1 MKKVLIVVLG
11 VMVVGLLGFIFT
23 NNGKVDNKSNKDIKV
38 NKNINSNE
46 LFSKEYE
53 SAQVKLDNMSLEEK
67 VGQLFLVRYDK
78 NMALSW
84 INDYYAGGY
93 ILFAKDFDNHTKESI
108 KEELS
113 SLNKNSKIPLVFA
126 VDEEGGYVTRVS
138 RYKAFRDEK
147 FPSPR
152 DVYDSLGEE
161 GLESIEKE
169 KGELLLSLGINL
181 NLAPVADVS
190 VDSNDFINIRT
201 FNRDAKE
208 TANLI
213 GLMVDYANEIG
224 ISSSL
229 KHFPGYGNNVDTHTG
244 VAIDE
249 RSYDNFLNNDY
260 LPFEEGI
267 KRKVPSILVSHNIIK
282 CIDSEYP
289 ATLSKMIVTG
299 ELRNKLNFSGII
311 ITDDLSMGA
320 VSSYVDD
327 NSAAVL
333 AINAGNDLIITS
345 DFVNMY
351 NSVITAVKSG
361 KIKMETIDTAVRRIL
376 AWKSFYNM

>member
-11 VMVVGLLGFIFT
+11 VMVVGLLGFVFT
-23 NNGKVDNKSNKDIKV
+23 NNSKVDNKLNKDIKV

-152 DVYDSLGEE
+152 DVYDSLGVE

-213 GLMVDYANEIG
+213 GLMVDYANEVG

-289 ATLSKMIVTG
+289 ATLSKKIVTG

-351 NSVITAVKSG
+351 NSVIMAVKSG

>member
-11 VMVVGLLGFIFT
+11 VMVVGLLGFVFT

-38 NKNINSNE
+38 NKNINGNE

-213 GLMVDYANEIG
+213 GLMVDYANEVG

-267 KRKVPSILVSHNIIK
+267 KRKVPTILVSHNIIK

>member
-11 VMVVGLLGFIFT
+11 VMVVGLLGFVFT

-38 NKNINSNE
+38 NKNINGNE

-113 SLNKNSKIPLVFA
+113 SLNKNSKIPMVFA

-152 DVYDSLGEE
+152 DVYDSLGVE

-190 VDSNDFINIRT
+190 IDSNDFINIRT

-213 GLMVDYANEIG
+213 GLMVDYANEVG

>member
-11 VMVVGLLGFIFT
+11 VMVVGLLGFVFT
-23 NNGKVDNKSNKDIKV
+23 NNSKVDNKLNKDIKV
-38 NKNINSNE
+38 NKNINGNE

-53 SAQVKLDNMSLEEK
+53 NAQVKLDNMSLEEK

-84 INDYYAGGY
+84 INDYYASGY

-152 DVYDSLGEE
+152 DVYDSLGVE

-190 VDSNDFINIRT
+190 VDSNDFINNRT

-213 GLMVDYANEIG
+213 GLMVDYANEVG

-289 ATLSKMIVTG
+289 ATLSKKIVTG

-351 NSVITAVKSG
+351 NSVITAVKDG

>member
-11 VMVVGLLGFIFT
+11 VMVVGLLGFVFT

-38 NKNINSNE
+38 NKNINGNE

-152 DVYDSLGEE
+152 DVYDSLGVE

-190 VDSNDFINIRT
+190 IDSNDFINIRT
-201 FNRDAKE
+201 FNRDA
-208 TANLI
+208 NLI
-213 GLMVDYANEIG
+213 GLMVDYANEVG

-351 NSVITAVKSG
+351 NSVITAVKAG

>member
-38 NKNINSNE
+38 NKNINGNE

-213 GLMVDYANEIG
+213 GLMVDYANEVG

>member
-38 NKNINSNE
+38 NKNINGNE

-53 SAQVKLDNMSLEEK
+53 SAQVKLDNMTLEEK

-93 ILFAKDFDNHTKESI
+93 ILFAKDFDDHTKESI

-113 SLNKNSKIPLVFA
+113 SLNKNSKIPMVFA

-152 DVYDSLGEE
+152 DVYDSLGVE

-213 GLMVDYANEIG
+213 GLMVDYANEVG

>member
-11 VMVVGLLGFIFT
+11 VMVVGLLGFVFT

-38 NKNINSNE
+38 NKNINANE

-152 DVYDSLGEE
+152 DVYDSLGVE

-213 GLMVDYANEIG
+213 GLMVDYANEVG

>member
-11 VMVVGLLGFIFT
+11 VMVVGLLGFVFT

-38 NKNINSNE
+38 NKNINGNE

-152 DVYDSLGEE
+152 DVYDSLGVE

-190 VDSNDFINIRT
+190 FDSNDFINIRT

-213 GLMVDYANEIG
+213 GLMVDYANEVG

-351 NSVITAVKSG
+351 NSVIMAVKSG

>member
-11 VMVVGLLGFIFT
+11 VMVVGLLGFVFT

-38 NKNINSNE
+38 NKNINGNE

-113 SLNKNSKIPLVFA
+113 SLNKNSKIPMVFA

-152 DVYDSLGEE
+152 DVYDSLGVE

-213 GLMVDYANEIG
+213 GLMVDYANEVG

-351 NSVITAVKSG
+351 NSVIIAVKSG

>member
-11 VMVVGLLGFIFT
+11 VMVVGLLGFVFT

-38 NKNINSNE
+38 NKNINGNE

-113 SLNKNSKIPLVFA
+113 SLNKNSKIPMVFA

-152 DVYDSLGEE
+152 DVYDSLGVE

-213 GLMVDYANEIG
+213 GLMVDYANEVG

-351 NSVITAVKSG
+351 NSVIMAVKSG

-376 AWKSFYNM
+376 AWKIFYNM

>member
-11 VMVVGLLGFIFT
+11 VMVVGLLGFVFT

-152 DVYDSLGEE
+152 DVYDSLGVE

-213 GLMVDYANEIG
+213 GLMVDYANEVG

>member
-11 VMVVGLLGFIFT
+11 VMVVGLLGFVFT

-38 NKNINSNE
+38 NKNINGNE

-213 GLMVDYANEIG
+213 GLMVDYANEVG

-327 NSAAVL
+327 NSAAIL

>member
-1 MKKVLIVVLG
+1 MKKVLIIVLG
-11 VMVVGLLGFIFT
+11 VMVVGLLGFVFT

-38 NKNINSNE
+38 NKNINGNE

-113 SLNKNSKIPLVFA
+113 SLNKNSKIPMVFA

-190 VDSNDFINIRT
+190 IDSNDFINIRT

-213 GLMVDYANEIG
+213 GLMVDYANEVG

>member
-11 VMVVGLLGFIFT
+11 VMVVGLLGFVFT

-38 NKNINSNE
+38 NKNINGNE

-113 SLNKNSKIPLVFA
+113 SLNKNSKIPMVFA

-213 GLMVDYANEIG
+213 GLMVDYANEVG

>member
-1 MKKVLIVVLG
+1 MRKVLIVVLC

-23 NNGKVDNKSNKDIKV
+23 NNSNDNSKVDKDIKV
-38 NKNINSNE
+38 NFNDDE
-46 LFSKEYE
+46 LFASEYNK
-53 SAQVKLDNMSLEEK
+53 AQDKLDDMSLEEK
-67 VGQLFLVRYDK
+67 IGQLFLVRYDK

-84 INDYYAGGY
+84 IKDYYASGY

-108 KEELS
+108 KSELS
-113 SLNKNSKIPLVFA
+113 SLKENSDIPLVFA

-147 FPSPR
+147 FLSPR
-152 DVYDSLGEE
+152 EVYESSGEE

-190 VDSNDFINIRT
+190 TDSNDFINNRT
-201 FNRDAKE
+201 FNRNAEE
-208 TANLI
+208 TADLI
-213 GLMVDYANEIG
+213 GHMVDYANDVG

-249 RSYDNFLNNDY
+249 RSYDNFINNDY
-260 LPFEEGI
+260 LPFEAGI
-267 KRKVPSILVSHNIIK
+267 KKNVPTILVSHNIIR

-289 ATLSKMIVTG
+289 ATLSKKVITG
-299 ELRNKLNFSGII
+299 ELRNKLNFSGIV

-320 VSSYVDD
+320 VSSYVNN

-345 DFVNMY
+345 DFTNMY
-351 NSVITAVKSG
+351 NSVLDAVHNK

>member
-1 MKKVLIVVLG
+1 MKKVLIIVLG
-11 VMVVGLLGFIFT
+11 VMVVGLLGFVFT

-152 DVYDSLGEE
+152 DVYDSLGVE

-213 GLMVDYANEIG
+213 GLMVDYANEVG

>member
-11 VMVVGLLGFIFT
+11 VMVVGLLGFVFT
-23 NNGKVDNKSNKDIKV
+23 NNSKVDNKLNKDIKV
-38 NKNINSNE
+38 NKNINGNE

-53 SAQVKLDNMSLEEK
+53 NAQVKLDNMSLEEK

-84 INDYYAGGY
+84 INDYYASGY

-152 DVYDSLGEE
+152 DVYDSLGVE

-190 VDSNDFINIRT
+190 VDSNDFINNRT
-201 FNRDAKE
+201 FNRYAKE

-213 GLMVDYANEIG
+213 GLMVDYANEVG

-289 ATLSKMIVTG
+289 AP
-299 ELRNKLNFSGII
+299 
-311 ITDDLSMGA
+311 
-320 VSSYVDD
+320 
-327 NSAAVL
+327 
-333 AINAGNDLIITS
+333 INGCC
-345 DFVNMY
+345 F
-351 NSVITAVKSG
+351 
-361 KIKMETIDTAVRRIL
+361 IL
-376 AWKSFYNM
+376 C

>member
-11 VMVVGLLGFIFT
+11 VMVVGLLGFVFT
-23 NNGKVDNKSNKDIKV
+23 NNSKVDNKSNKDIKV

-46 LFSKEYE
+46 LFSKEYG
-53 SAQVKLDNMSLEEK
+53 SAQVKLDNMTLEEK

-113 SLNKNSKIPLVFA
+113 SLNKNSKIPMVFA
-126 VDEEGGYVTRVS
+126 VDEEGGYVTRIS

-213 GLMVDYANEIG
+213 GLMVDYANEVG

-289 ATLSKMIVTG
+289 ATLSKKIVTG

-351 NSVITAVKSG
+351 NSVITAVKAG
-361 KIKMETIDTAVRRIL
+361 KIKMGTIDTAVRRIL

>member
-11 VMVVGLLGFIFT
+11 VMVVGLLGFVFT

-38 NKNINSNE
+38 NKNNNGNE

-113 SLNKNSKIPLVFA
+113 SLNKNSKIPMVFA

-152 DVYDSLGEE
+152 DVYDSLGVE

-190 VDSNDFINIRT
+190 IDSNDFINIRT

-213 GLMVDYANEIG
+213 GLMVDYANEVG

-289 ATLSKMIVTG
+289 ATLSKMIGTG

-327 NSAAVL
+327 NSAAIL

>member
-11 VMVVGLLGFIFT
+11 VMVVGLLGFVFT
-23 NNGKVDNKSNKDIKV
+23 NNSKVDNKLNKDIKV
-38 NKNINSNE
+38 NKNINGNE

-53 SAQVKLDNMSLEEK
+53 NAQVKLDNMSLEEK

-84 INDYYAGGY
+84 INDYYASGY

-126 VDEEGGYVTRVS
+126 ADEEGGYVTRVS

-152 DVYDSLGEE
+152 DVYDSLGVE

-190 VDSNDFINIRT
+190 VDSNDFINNRT

-213 GLMVDYANEIG
+213 GLMVDYANEVG

-289 ATLSKMIVTG
+289 ATLSKKIVTG

-351 NSVITAVKSG
+351 NSVITAVKVG

>member
-11 VMVVGLLGFIFT
+11 VMVVGLLGFVFT

-53 SAQVKLDNMSLEEK
+53 SAQVKLDNMTLEEK

-152 DVYDSLGEE
+152 DVYDSLGVE

-213 GLMVDYANEIG
+213 GLMVDYANEVG

-289 ATLSKMIVTG
+289 ATLSERIVTG

-351 NSVITAVKSG
+351 NSVITAVKAG
-361 KIKMETIDTAVRRIL
+361 KIKRETIDTAVRRIL

>member
-11 VMVVGLLGFIFT
+11 VMVVGLLGFVFT

-38 NKNINSNE
+38 NKNINGNE

-152 DVYDSLGEE
+152 DVYDSLGVE

-190 VDSNDFINIRT
+190 IDSNDFINIRT

-213 GLMVDYANEIG
+213 GLMVDYANEVG

>member
-11 VMVVGLLGFIFT
+11 VMAVGLLGFVFT

-38 NKNINSNE
+38 NKNINGNE

-213 GLMVDYANEIG
+213 GLMVDYANEVG

>member
-11 VMVVGLLGFIFT
+11 VMVVGLLGFVFT

-38 NKNINSNE
+38 NKNINGNE

-113 SLNKNSKIPLVFA
+113 SLNKNSKIPMVFA

-152 DVYDSLGEE
+152 DVYDSLGVE

-190 VDSNDFINIRT
+190 IDSNDFINIRT

-213 GLMVDYANEIG
+213 GLMVDYVNEVG

>member
-11 VMVVGLLGFIFT
+11 VMVVGLLGFVFT

-38 NKNINSNE
+38 NKNINGNE

-213 GLMVDYANEIG
+213 GLMVDYANEVG

>member
-11 VMVVGLLGFIFT
+11 VMVVGLLGFVFT
-23 NNGKVDNKSNKDIKV
+23 NNSKVDNKLNKDIKV

-152 DVYDSLGEE
+152 DVYDSLGVE

-213 GLMVDYANEIG
+213 GLMVDYANEVG

-351 NSVITAVKSG
+351 NSVIMAVKSG

>member
-1 MKKVLIVVLG
+1 MRKVLIVVLG

-23 NNGKVDNKSNKDIKV
+23 NNSNDNSKVDKDIKV
-38 NKNINSNE
+38 NKNFNDDE
-46 LFSKEYE
+46 LFASEYNK
-53 SAQVKLDNMSLEEK
+53 AQDKLDDMSLEEK
-67 VGQLFLVRYDK
+67 IGQLFLVRYDK

-84 INDYYAGGY
+84 IKDYYASGY

-108 KEELS
+108 KKELS
-113 SLNKNSKIPLVFA
+113 LLNENSEIPLVFA

-138 RYKAFRDEK
+138 RYKAFRNEK

-152 DVYDSLGEE
+152 DVYESSGED

-190 VDSNDFINIRT
+190 TDSNDFINNRT
-201 FNRDAKE
+201 FNRNAEE
-208 TANLI
+208 TAYLI
-213 GLMVDYANEIG
+213 GHMVDYANDVG

-244 VAIDE
+244 IAIDE
-249 RSYDNFLNNDY
+249 RSYDNFINNDY
-260 LPFEEGI
+260 LPFETGI
-267 KRKVPSILVSHNIIK
+267 KNGVPTILVSHNIIK
-282 CIDSEYP
+282 CIDDEYP
-289 ATLSKMIVTG
+289 ATLSKKVIS
-299 ELRNKLNFSGII
+299 ELRDKLNFSDVV

-320 VSSYVDD
+320 VSSYVAD

-351 NSVITAVKSG
+351 NSVITAVKAG

>member
-1 MKKVLIVVLG
+1 MKKVFIVVLG
-11 VMVVGLLGFIFT
+11 VVVIGCLIGFYF
-23 NNGKVDNKSNKDIKV
+23 GKDNKNVEESDDV
-38 NKNINSNE
+38 SFPTDE
-46 LFSKEYE
+46 LFSKEYGN
-53 SAQVKLDNMSLEEK
+53 AQKKLSKMSIEEK

-78 NMALSW
+78 NMAMSW
-84 INDYYAGGY
+84 INNYYAGGY

-113 SLNKNSKIPLVFA
+113 SLNKNSKVPLVFA

-152 DVYDSLGEE
+152 EVYETG
-161 GLESIEKE
+161 GLELLESTEKE

-201 FNRDAKE
+201 FNRNAKE
-208 TANLI
+208 TASLI
-213 GLMVDYANEIG
+213 GNMVDYANEVS

-244 VAIDE
+244 IAIDE

-267 KRKVPSILVSHNIIK
+267 KRGVPSILVSHNIVK
-282 CIDSEYP
+282 CMDSEYP
-289 ATLSKMIVTG
+289 ATLSKKIVTG
-299 ELRNKLNFSGII
+299 ELREKLDFSGII

-320 VSSYVDD
+320 VASYVDD

-345 DFVNMY
+345 DFVDMY
-351 NSVITAVKSG
+351 NSVIEAVNTG
-361 KIKMETIDTAVRRIL
+361 DIEMETIDTAVRRIL
-376 AWKSFYNM
+376 AWKKIYNM

>member
-1 MKKVLIVVLG
+1 MFVTLVIVSVSSLVLIIFIIIILSTDFCVLS
-11 VMVVGLLGFIFT
+11 VKL
-23 NNGKVDNKSNKDIKV
+23 NEY
-38 NKNINSNE
+38 KNIDDYKI
-46 LFSKEYE
+46 FKKYYKK
-53 SAQVKLDNMSLEEK
+53 AVKTVKNMSLKEK

-213 GLMVDYANEIG
+213 GLMVDYANEVG

>member
-11 VMVVGLLGFIFT
+11 VMVVGLLGFVFT

-113 SLNKNSKIPLVFA
+113 SLNKNSKIPMVFA

-152 DVYDSLGEE
+152 DVYDSLGVE

-190 VDSNDFINIRT
+190 IDSNDFINIRT
-201 FNRDAKE
+201 FNRAATE

-213 GLMVDYANEIG
+213 GLMVDYANEVG

-351 NSVITAVKSG
+351 NSVITAVKAG

>member
-11 VMVVGLLGFIFT
+11 VMVVGLLGFVFN
-23 NNGKVDNKSNKDIKV
+23 NNGKVENKSNKDIKV
-38 NKNINSNE
+38 NKNINGNE

-113 SLNKNSKIPLVFA
+113 SLNKNSKIPMVFA

-213 GLMVDYANEIG
+213 GLMVDYANEVG